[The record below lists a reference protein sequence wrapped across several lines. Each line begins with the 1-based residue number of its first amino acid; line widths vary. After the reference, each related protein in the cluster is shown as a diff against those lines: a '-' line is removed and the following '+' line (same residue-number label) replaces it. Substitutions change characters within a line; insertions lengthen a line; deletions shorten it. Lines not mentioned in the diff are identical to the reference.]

1 MQVKIGSDFPVD
13 SSFPG
18 DRASLHFEE
27 KSGDTSNFPKTLH
40 NFSTSS
46 ARWHQNIMPGNILTC
61 WFYLRKFHSLFKPSA
76 IFDHKRY
83 FFDLLTIKTIIRCT
97 PWLYRHDFVLIT
109 KTRMYNFDPLKPYFY
124 IVKQGFTW
132 VYIIHHILLVSTIYV
147 WSRNMKKYQIFFLSE
162 NFPVFNIFE

>member
-1 MQVKIGSDFPVD
+1 MTVKIGSDFPVD

-27 KSGDTSNFPKTLH
+27 RSGDTSNFPKTLH

-61 WFYLRKFHSLFKPSA
+61 WFYLQKFHSLFKPSA

-83 FFDLLTIKTIIRCT
+83 FFDLLTIKTTIRCT
-97 PWLYRHDFVLIT
+97 PCNRMDYPQTYVDFVWEFQVRGYKRIYQNYDFSYLFLFLCFLYLNISHPVVL
-109 KTRMYNFDPLKPYFY
+109 FASLK
-124 IVKQGFTW
+124 ISSK
-132 VYIIHHILLVSTIYV
+132 
-147 WSRNMKKYQIFFLSE
+147 
-162 NFPVFNIFE
+162 